1 MMIAL
6 FQTHWLKVSEE
17 HKPLLLVDV
26 FFSIYLYD
34 EIFYF
39 LLDLSM
45 ISLTVNLVQR
55 DRVMITYKKLQRS
68 LDKQKSSLFISL
80 FLINDLM
87 TGHLCSFY

>member
-6 FQTHWLKVSEE
+6 FKTHWLKVSEE

-26 FFSIYLYD
+26 FFSSYLYD

-45 ISLTVNLVQR
+45 ISLTVNLVQ
-55 DRVMITYKKLQRS
+55 K
-68 LDKQKSSLFISL
+68 
-80 FLINDLM
+80 
-87 TGHLCSFY
+87 G